1 MPLISSPISQRI
13 EGYFD
18 FDKRLFFF
26 ILTLIF
32 VVVRFITNDIILQAI
47 PGYEQL
53 EKDGTFMIFHIFN
66 ALNYLWTPFAL
77 LWKFTLT
84 AFVLYVGGFAFG
96 YRASFKKLWQY
107 IMIIEIIF
115 VLPEIIKMLYF
126 MTLPDS
132 VTYQEIRDFY
142 PFSLQSLTGSD
153 EIAAQYR
160 YPLQAINLFEIIYI
174 ILLILVFHTV
184 SKRSLA
190 QSTVVVI
197 FTYLPLFLLWLG
209 FYISVYR

>member
-26 ILTLIF
+26 LI
-32 VVVRFITNDIILQAI
+32 VLIYIAVRFITNDIILQAI

-53 EKDGTFMIFHIFN
+53 EEDGTFMIFHIFN

-77 LWKFTLT
+77 IWKFTLT
-84 AFVLYVGGFAFG
+84 AFVLWIGGFAFG

-107 IMIIEIIF
+107 IMVIEVIF
-115 VLPEIIKMLYF
+115 VVPEIMKMLYF

-132 VTYQEIRDFY
+132 VTYQEIRNFY
-142 PFSLQSLTGSD
+142 PFSLLSIIGTD
-153 EIAAQYR
+153 EVAKQYI
-160 YPLQAINLFEIIYI
+160 YPLQAINLFEFIYI
-174 ILLILVFHTV
+174 VLLIFIFHTV
-184 SKRSLA
+184 SKRGLG
-190 QSTVVVI
+190 QSALVVLLS
-197 FTYLPLFLLWLG
+197 YLPIFLGWLA
-209 FYISVYR
+209 FYIAVFR